1 MAERT
6 ITANTG
12 KAIKNQ
18 IKTTKG
24 DVEGFDRGVWK
35 YMKNQLKL
43 KDADILKMKQA
54 RCPAKVNGKAANVFR
69 LFDPEIAKEKG
80 ITVSD
85 YEALNKYPELI
96 LYEGYRIQGRDGEI
110 VIQKRSSAA
119 ASFLEEKIKSG
130 EISDIGVFI
139 EKTAGQKFLSGFGH
153 FLMMGGF
160 MLVLILGV
168 IIAILASVLFKC

>member
-1 MAERT
+1 MSERT
-6 ITANTG
+6 TTING
-12 KAIKNQ
+12 KKEIKKQ
-18 IKTTKG
+18 IQITKG

-43 KDADILKMKQA
+43 TDADILKMKQA
-54 RCPAKVNGKAANVFR
+54 RCPAKVNGKTSNVFR
-69 LFDPEIAKEKG
+69 LFDPGIAKGKG
-80 ITVSD
+80 ITISD

-96 LYEGYRIQGRDGEI
+96 LYEGYRTYGKDGEI
-110 VIQKRSSAA
+110 VIKKRSGDI

-130 EISDIGVFI
+130 EITDIGVFI
-139 EKTAGQKFLSGFGH
+139 QKTAGQKFLSGFGH